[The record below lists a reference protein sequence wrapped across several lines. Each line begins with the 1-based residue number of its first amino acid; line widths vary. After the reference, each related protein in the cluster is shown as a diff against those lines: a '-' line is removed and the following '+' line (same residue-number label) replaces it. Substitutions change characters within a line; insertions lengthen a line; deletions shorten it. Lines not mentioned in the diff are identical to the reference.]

1 MKTRWLPFIVVVAV
15 AAAAILAGCGPKVI
29 PPEKLA
35 ELDGEDPKSAIVMM
49 RYRRGVARLGQWTAS
64 TREQVSVQVVEVQKE
79 LKKERGIEMKV
90 YDILGQISM
99 SLPTDLE
106 QAQLQPFGY
115 WAEEWMKTL
124 TTAPAPAP

>member
-49 RYRRGVARLGQWTAS
+49 RYRRVIRDSLYALESREDPLMSAQSAS
-64 TREQVSVQVVEVQKE
+64 E
-79 LKKERGIEMKV
+79 
-90 YDILGQISM
+90 
-99 SLPTDLE
+99 
-106 QAQLQPFGY
+106 
-115 WAEEWMKTL
+115 
-124 TTAPAPAP
+124 